1 MEPGYEMCVSPCVYG
16 NEEVRKEILAECF
29 VRELLYRDILRNSKV
44 LVCS

>member
-29 VRELLYRDILRNSKV
+29 VRELVQRYFEKLQGTCL
-44 LVCS
+44 